1 MGLHYKIISAVNSS
15 SHSFKSD
22 SLGPHG
28 LEPTRFRIH
37 GFLQA
42 WILDWVAFPSPGY
55 LPDPGNNPRS
65 SASQA
70 DSLPSDP
77 RGKSS
82 TVNIFEIFHNKVLWG
97 NLSSSHFRI
106 CLTKWHQH
114 PCCSERKEMSFR
126 EKGSWAPTQL
136 GDTAATLHS
145 AWLNTSALGKGLLMP
160 LPEALSLSWSPVWG

>member
-1 MGLHYKIISAVNSS
+1 MGLHYNIISAVNSIS
-15 SHSFKSD
+15 RSFKSD

-42 WILDWVAFPSPGY
+42 RILEWVAFPSPGY
-55 LPDPGNNPRS
+55 LPDPGINPRS

-77 RGKSS
+77 PGKPS
-82 TVNIFEIFHNKVLWG
+82 TVNIFEIFHNKVLWR

-106 CLTKWHQH
+106 CLTK
-114 PCCSERKEMSFR
+114 
-126 EKGSWAPTQL
+126 
-136 GDTAATLHS
+136 
-145 AWLNTSALGKGLLMP
+145 
-160 LPEALSLSWSPVWG
+160 